1 MKGIAI
7 PLAIIVC
14 LVACSQ
20 ASIEI
25 IRTVEVTR
33 EVTRLVEATVEVE
46 KEITR
51 RIEVPVRVEVT
62 RLVEVTLAP
71 TSVPSA
77 GVVFARNYL
86 GEVTTGNVTMELGRV
101 LFAQK
106 DALPIDFNGD
116 FDPYPYVG
124 ELVVRITNNADHAVE
139 WSASDW
145 FVRINDMQYALYDW
159 FFASSFGE
167 DVYNPIFPG
176 STVVSGVWFP
186 TGQIDPD
193 SVTSFA
199 LIVDPAYNYDTSRR
213 NATSR
218 FEFLIDLSGE
228 HLWEPMPDEFK
239 R

>member
-1 MKGIAI
+1 MKGITI
-7 PLAIIVC
+7 PLAIVC

-20 ASIEI
+20 APIEVV
-25 IRTVEVTR
+25 RTV
-33 EVTRLVEATVEVE
+33 EVTRLVEATVEIE
-46 KEITR
+46 KEVTR
-51 RIEVPVRVEVT
+51 RIEVPIRVEVEAT

-71 TSVPSA
+71 TSAPSG

-106 DALPIDFNGD
+106 DALPIDFGED

-124 ELVVRITNNADHAVE
+124 EIVVRITNNADYAVS
-139 WSASDW
+139 WFASDW
-145 FVRINDMQYALYDW
+145 YVRVNEMQYALFDW
-159 FFASSFGE
+159 LFASSFGE
-167 DVYNPIFPG
+167 AFDNPVFPG
-176 STVVSGVWFP
+176 STVVAGVWFP

-193 SVTSFA
+193 SVVSFA

-213 NATSR
+213 NATDR
-218 FEFLIDLSGE
+218 FEFLVDLSGQ
-228 HLWEPMPDEFK
+228 HSWEPIPDEFK